1 MKSKGRMLAAVAVFA
16 MVAAAFVCVLPMS
29 DDIEADAADTSDF
42 DISVGQTKVSTIS
55 VNDNAFEFV
64 DQSKDGIVVSYSNG
78 VTTGELAKYSYIS
91 DWTWTNPDAVDL
103 GSYTL
108 DLENKSNI
116 PNGQYNLIFKG
127 ESASTDV
134 SELTITITV
143 TSHGAAQ
150 TLTYK
155 YDIEVFDVVTAI
167 SYAKGSGTIGGSFS
181 AEVASVTLGKDTL
194 TFSPESKDEENKLA
208 NYVFYANGLNPGVA
222 LLSDLSISGS
232 VPEDKRGWDSSSME
246 LTFAVTDVR
255 TGYVTII
262 TDVDVYFELTD
273 GPVLDYR
280 VAYVPAGSSVVT
292 DWTQGNGNVKATVV
306 SGGILSITGSSDC
319 VATIVYQMDGSTI
332 ENRIE
337 LSKDKA
343 QEIDI
348 SGTGVLYIT
357 VSVVGSVEQT
367 LKITVVDDLIPINDI
382 KVSCGPADN
391 NP

>member
-29 DDIEADAADTSDF
+29 DDIEADAAYTSDF

-64 DQSKDGIVVSYSNG
+64 DQSKDGIVVSYGNG
-78 VTTGELAKYSYIS
+78 DTTGVLAIYSYNS
-91 DWTWTNPDAVDL
+91 DWTWTNYDPVELD
-103 GSYTL
+103 SYTL

-127 ESASTDV
+127 ESASTAV
-134 SELTITITV
+134 SKLTITITV

-155 YDIEVFDVVTAI
+155 YDIDVFDVVTAI

-181 AEVASVTLGKDTL
+181 AEVVSVTLGTETL
-194 TFSPESKDEENKLA
+194 TFSPESKDEEDKLA

-232 VPEDKRGWDSSSME
+232 VPEDKRGWDSSSMK
-246 LTFAVTDVR
+246 LTFAVTDLR

-262 TDVDVYFELTD
+262 TNVNVNFELTD

-292 DWTQGNGNVKATVV
+292 DWTQGNGNVEETVV

-319 VATIVYQMDGSTI
+319 VATIVYQKDGSTI
-332 ENRIE
+332 ENRIG

-391 NP
+391 SP